1 MRKSMSHKG
10 FLSILAEIHA
20 NHRFAR
26 GGKHIKYV
34 TPTFDMRTGDI
45 HRVEFHGMEDKV
57 FSITNENSDRDL
69 ELWIA
74 DWLDGKEEQ
83 Q

>member
-1 MRKSMSHKG
+1 MRKPMNMEDFRFLLLYIQMNHKW
-10 FLSILAEIHA
+10 
-20 NHRFAR
+20 

-69 ELWIA
+69 EMWIA
-74 DWLDGKEEQ
+74 DWLDGKEDTE
-83 Q
+83 